1 MSTIVTRSG
10 KGSPLTNTELDA
22 NFTNLN
28 NDKIQTGSTVAA
40 LTITDLVVSNALT
53 VDTNTLKVDN
63 SNNRVG
69 ILDATP
75 AVSLDVGS
83 ATDAVH
89 VPTGTTAQRPTGA
102 AGMFRYNSTENQF
115 EGYSEGAWGE
125 IGGGGATIDVDNF
138 TGNGSTTA
146 FTMGA
151 DPLAENNTA
160 IYIDGV
166 YQQKNTYS
174 YSGTT
179 LTFSTAP
186 PNGATIEVNR
196 ISASAV
202 TVGTPDDNT
211 VSTVKIQN
219 LAVTTDKLANS
230 TGASDGVTTGKI
242 ATSAVTTAK
251 IADSTGASDGVTTA
265 KLATNAVTTVKI
277 ADSNVTL
284 AKLAAAVQ
292 GRLRP
297 ELDSATAKTSAFNAV
312 AGKKYYVDTTSSAI
326 TATLPASPSV
336 GDNIQFVDFAGTFAT
351 NNLTLGRN
359 GKKVLRLAADGV
371 IDQDNFAMIWE
382 FTGDTHGWLP
392 IV

>member
-1 MSTIVTRSG
+1 MATIVTRSG

-28 NDKIQTGSTVAA
+28 TDKIESGNTVAA
-40 LTITDLVVSNALT
+40 LTITNLTVSNSLT

-63 SNNRVG
+63 TNNRVG

-75 AVSLDVGS
+75 AVSLDIGS

-102 AGMFRYNSTENQF
+102 AGMFRYNTTDTKF
-115 EGYSEGAWGE
+115 EGYSGGSWSE
-125 IGGGGATIDVDNF
+125 IGGGGATISVDNF

-146 FTMGA
+146 FTMGGN
-151 DPLAENNTA
+151 PLTENNTA
-160 IYIDGV
+160 VYIDGV
-166 YQQKNTYS
+166 YQQKNTYTQ
-174 YSGTT
+174 SGTT

-186 PNGATIEVNR
+186 PNGSSIEVNR

-219 LAVTTDKLANS
+219 LAVTA
-230 TGASDGVTTGKI
+230 
-242 ATSAVTTAK
+242 
-251 IADSTGASDGVTTA
+251 A
-265 KLATNAVTTVKI
+265 KLAT
-277 ADSNVTL
+277 
-284 AKLAAAVQ
+284 AVQ
-292 GRLRP
+292 SRLRP
-297 ELDSATAKTSAFNAV
+297 ELDSATAKTSAFNAA

-326 TATLPASPSV
+326 TATLPGSPTV
-336 GDNIQFVDFAGTFAT
+336 GDSIQFIDFAGTFAT

-359 GKKVLRLAADGV
+359 GNKVLRVAADGV
-371 IDQDNFAMIWE
+371 VDQNNFAMIWE
-382 FTGDTHGWLP
+382 YTGSTHGWLP
-392 IV
+392 VS

>member
-1 MSTIVTRSG
+1 MATIVTRSG
-10 KGSPLTNTELDA
+10 KGSPLTNNELDA

-28 NDKIQTGSTVAA
+28 TDKIESGNTVAA

-115 EGYSEGAWGE
+115 EGYSEGAWDQ
-125 IGGGGATIDVDNF
+125 IGGGGATIAVDNF

-151 DPLAENNTA
+151 DPLTENNTA
-160 IYIDGV
+160 VYIDGV
-166 YQQKNTYS
+166 YQQKNTYTQ
-174 YSGTT
+174 SGTT

-242 ATSAVTTAK
+242 ATSAVT
-251 IADSTGASDGVTTA
+251 DS
-265 KLATNAVTTVKI
+265 KLATNSVTTVKI
-277 ADSNVTL
+277 TDANVTL

-292 GRLRP
+292 ARLRP
-297 ELDSATAKTSAFNAV
+297 ELDSATAKTAAFNAV

-371 IDQDNFAMIWE
+371 VDQDNFAMIWE

>member
-1 MSTIVTRSG
+1 MATIVTRSG
-10 KGSPLTNTELDA
+10 KGSPLTNNELDA

-28 NDKIQTGSTVAA
+28 TDKIESGNTVAA

-115 EGYSEGAWGE
+115 EGYSEGAWDQ
-125 IGGGGATIDVDNF
+125 IGGGGATIEVDNF

-151 DPLAENNTA
+151 DPLTENNTA
-160 IYIDGV
+160 VYIDGV
-166 YQQKNTYS
+166 YQQKNTYTQ
-174 YSGTT
+174 SGTT

-242 ATSAVTTAK
+242 ATSAVT
-251 IADSTGASDGVTTA
+251 DS
-265 KLATNAVTTVKI
+265 KLATNSVTTVKI
-277 ADSNVTL
+277 TDANVTL

-292 GRLRP
+292 ARLRP
-297 ELDSATAKTSAFNAV
+297 ELDSATAKTAAFNAV

-371 IDQDNFAMIWE
+371 VDQDNFAMIWE

>member
-28 NDKIQTGSTVAA
+28 NDKIQTGNTVAA

-89 VPTGTTAQRPTGA
+89 VPTGTTAQRPSGA

-186 PNGATIEVNR
+186 PNGATIEINR

-202 TVGTPDDNT
+202 TVGTPDDNS

-242 ATSAVTTAK
+242 ATSAVT
-251 IADSTGASDGVTTA
+251 DS

-277 ADSNVTL
+277 TDANVTL

-292 GRLRP
+292 ARLRP

-371 IDQDNFAMIWE
+371 VDQNNFAMIWE

>member
-10 KGSPLTNTELDA
+10 KGSPLTNNELDA

-28 NDKIQTGSTVAA
+28 TDKIESGNTVAA
-40 LTITDLVVSNALT
+40 LTITNLTVSNSLT

-63 SNNRVG
+63 TNNRVG

-75 AVSLDVGS
+75 SVSLDIGT

-89 VPTGTTAQRPTGA
+89 VPTGTTAQRPSGS
-102 AGMFRYNSTENQF
+102 AGMVRYNSTENQF
-115 EGYSEGAWGE
+115 EGYSEGAWDQ
-125 IGGGGATIDVDNF
+125 IGGGGATIEVDNF

-151 DPLAENNTA
+151 DPLTENNTA
-160 IYIDGV
+160 VYIDGV
-166 YQQKNTYS
+166 YQQKNTYTQ
-174 YSGTT
+174 SGTT

-186 PNGATIEVNR
+186 PSGSSIEVNR
-196 ISASAV
+196 ISASTV
-202 TVGTPDDNT
+202 SVGTPDDNT

-219 LAVTTDKLANS
+219 LAVTTAKLAN
-230 TGASDGVTTGKI
+230 
-242 ATSAVTTAK
+242 
-251 IADSTGASDGVTTA
+251 STGASDGVTTA
-265 KLATNAVTTVKI
+265 KLATNAVT
-277 ADSNVTL
+277 L

-292 GRLRP
+292 ARLRP

-312 AGKKYYVDTTSSAI
+312 AGKKYYVDTTSSAF

-359 GKKVLRLAADGV
+359 GKKVLRAAADGV
-371 IDQDNFAMIWE
+371 IDQNNFAMIWE